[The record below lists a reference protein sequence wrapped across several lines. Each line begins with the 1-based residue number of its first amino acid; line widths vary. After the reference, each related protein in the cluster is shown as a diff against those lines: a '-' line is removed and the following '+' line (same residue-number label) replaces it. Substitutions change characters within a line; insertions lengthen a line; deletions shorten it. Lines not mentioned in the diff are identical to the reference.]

1 MQTVF
6 HFGFDNTLPQPAGS
20 PEYEPPIDLIP
31 TAAEVN
37 AAVVKVLAKVF
48 RRLPCFWHVM
58 LEACV
63 RHPASVRPARQ
74 ERLNHFGFFPSDH
87 TARTVAEIRIVWM
100 RPLLARPDHVVGAP
114 RNHMWRESNRLDS
127 EITGGVHAGD
137 LWIDPPEPARRVAI
151 EPWLNRA
158 SEDRRIGPSPEGVN
172 IRRQPPLANS
182 DIVVRPDDVV
192 ACGFRDCLIAS
203 VRQTRPLFKDA
214 ANRQAR
220 FEHADHLVSPIR
232 TVVVDD
238 EQLPISF
245 RRNGDLCEPV
255 ERVLQ
260 RLRAVPGTNGHR
272 QAQTVSSSGRCRVVE
287 FAFLDDH
294 QRTASGLLSMPP
306 HRFGRSPV

>member
-6 HFGFDNTLPQPAGS
+6 QLGFDDTLPHPAGS
-20 PEYEPPIDLIP
+20 AEYEPPIDLIP

-37 AAVVKVLAKVF
+37 ATVVKVLAKVF
-48 RRLPCFWHVM
+48 CCLPCFGHVM

-74 ERLNHFGFFPSDH
+74 ERLNHFGFFPADH

-100 RPLLARPDHVVGAP
+100 RSLLARPDHVVGAP
-114 RNHMWRESNRLDS
+114 RNHMWRESNRLGS
-127 EITGGVHAGD
+127 EITGGIHAGD
-137 LWIDPPEPARRVAI
+137 LWIDPPEPIRRVAI

-172 IRRQPPLANS
+172 IRRQPPLANR

-192 ACGFRDCLIAS
+192 ACGFGDRSIAS
-203 VRQTRPLFKDA
+203 VRQTRPLLKDA
-214 ANRQAR
+214 ANRQAPSER
-220 FEHADHLVSPIR
+220 ADHLVSPIR
-232 TVVVDD
+232 AVVVDD
-238 EQLPISF
+238 EQLPISL
-245 RRNGDLCEPV
+245 RRNGDLREPL

-272 QAQTVSSSGRCRVVE
+272 QAQTASASACCRAV
-287 FAFLDDH
+287 
-294 QRTASGLLSMPP
+294 
-306 HRFGRSPV
+306 